1 MPNTSQNTEEPTES
15 IYENTIALCINI
27 TTCALYTIRS
37 GVRQYLN
44 RSLDNFKLIYI
55 NFSLE
60 LKFITTLKFFLTAL
74 YNIHY
79 CSLFSGV
86 DFNNCPFFFFFFS
99 GYSCFSLWREII
111 LVRNYKRKTAS
122 DYFIGCKLLKIMGL
136 GGGQTWLRM
145 KYWTYPKNTIK
156 QINYIDLNKYKG
168 IWIYREKER
177 FENQKQ
183 RKKICFEYLVNKK
196 LISQLN
202 IAHNKFH

>member
-79 CSLFSGV
+79 YSLFSGV
-86 DFNNCPFFFFFFS
+86 DFNNCPPFFFFQDTAAFLSEEKLFWS
-99 GYSCFSLWREII
+99 ATINRRQPPTI
-111 LVRNYKRKTAS
+111 L
-122 DYFIGCKLLKIMGL
+122 
-136 GGGQTWLRM
+136 
-145 KYWTYPKNTIK
+145 
-156 QINYIDLNKYKG
+156 
-168 IWIYREKER
+168 
-177 FENQKQ
+177 
-183 RKKICFEYLVNKK
+183 
-196 LISQLN
+196 
-202 IAHNKFH
+202 

>member
-1 MPNTSQNTEEPTES
+1 MPNTRQNTEEPTES
-15 IYENTIALCINI
+15 IYENTITLCINI
-27 TTCALYTIRS
+27 TTCALYAIWS

-60 LKFITTLKFFLTAL
+60 LKFIATLKFFLTAL

-86 DFNNCPFFFFFFS
+86 DFNNCPFFFFS

-111 LVRNYKRKTAS
+111 LVCNYKQKTAS
-122 DYFIGCKLLKIMGL
+122 DYFIGCKLLNIMGV

-145 KYWTYPKNTIK
+145 K
-156 QINYIDLNKYKG
+156 
-168 IWIYREKER
+168 
-177 FENQKQ
+177 
-183 RKKICFEYLVNKK
+183 
-196 LISQLN
+196 
-202 IAHNKFH
+202 